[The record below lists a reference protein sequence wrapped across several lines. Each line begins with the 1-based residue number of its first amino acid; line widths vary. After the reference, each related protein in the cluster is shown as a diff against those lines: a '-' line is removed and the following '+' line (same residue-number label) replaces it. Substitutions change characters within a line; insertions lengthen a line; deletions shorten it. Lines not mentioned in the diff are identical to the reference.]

1 MKIVHLISTG
11 GIAGAEKYLVEFTSQ
26 SQKYIEN
33 IVIVLFEGECKN
45 AKEYEAMFA
54 KHNIKTYFFRKSFIR
69 SLDLCCIKS
78 IHVICEQENADIIHS
93 HLIKSDIISFLM
105 RKLFN
110 SKIISVSTKHGYNEA
125 DFVSYVYYK
134 KIHKYLIKYLYR
146 IVEKSIH
153 ASFGVSN
160 FISNMYYDLG
170 ISKKL
175 MPVIHHGITTDNKIG
190 DRYSDNK
197 VSTNSIICV
206 GRLAEVKGHSY
217 LISAMEKVVKSIP
230 DATLSI
236 YGNGPLYTRYQQ
248 KITLLGLEKNIC
260 LKGFCFD
267 LEKEYLKAKIAVIP
281 SLCESFGLVFL
292 EAFMHK
298 VPVIAFDVPA
308 GNELIENNVTGLLS
322 KVLDAE
328 DLADKIITLLRNDSL
343 RTNIANSAYTKV
355 ITDYSMNRVVEE
367 TIRFYNKVLH

>member
-1 MKIVHLISTG
+1 
-11 GIAGAEKYLVEFTSQ
+11 
-26 SQKYIEN
+26 
-33 IVIVLFEGECKN
+33 
-45 AKEYEAMFA
+45 
-54 KHNIKTYFFRKSFIR
+54 
-69 SLDLCCIKS
+69 
-78 IHVICEQENADIIHS
+78 
-93 HLIKSDIISFLM
+93 
-105 RKLFN
+105 
-110 SKIISVSTKHGYNEA
+110 
-125 DFVSYVYYK
+125 
-134 KIHKYLIKYLYR
+134 
-146 IVEKSIH
+146 
-153 ASFGVSN
+153 
-160 FISNMYYDLG
+160 
-170 ISKKL
+170 
-175 MPVIHHGITTDNKIG
+175 
-190 DRYSDNK
+190 
-197 VSTNSIICV
+197 
-206 GRLAEVKGHSY
+206 
-217 LISAMEKVVKSIP
+217 MEKVVKSIP